1 MSYIFRLL
9 LTNLYTHMDI
19 EIGVIYPYDQRHLS
33 FPLLKTEIEKV
44 DLTGYFG

>member
-19 EIGVIYPYDQRHLS
+19 EIGVIYPYDQRQKQVPYRPS
-33 FPLLKTEIEKV
+33 AR
-44 DLTGYFG
+44 